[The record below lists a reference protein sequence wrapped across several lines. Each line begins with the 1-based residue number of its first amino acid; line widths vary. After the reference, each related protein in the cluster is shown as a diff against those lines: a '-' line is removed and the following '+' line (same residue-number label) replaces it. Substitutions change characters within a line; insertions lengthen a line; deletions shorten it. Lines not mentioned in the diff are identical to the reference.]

1 MLRIFVLI
9 AALTLMETATI
20 GVSRAQAVVCS
31 YDVCV
36 SNCFR
41 NGIKRTCLHLCDK
54 RIARRISN
62 GLCPWYGSGDLSLN
76 RQAAPGT

>member
-36 SNCFR
+36 SDCFR
-41 NGIKRTCLHLCDK
+41 GGYKKCLRHCDR